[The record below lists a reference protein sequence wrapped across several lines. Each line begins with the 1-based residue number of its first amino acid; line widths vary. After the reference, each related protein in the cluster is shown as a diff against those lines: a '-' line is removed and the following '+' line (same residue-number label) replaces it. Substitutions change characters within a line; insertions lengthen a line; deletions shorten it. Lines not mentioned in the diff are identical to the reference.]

1 MALPKKVSI
10 IGGGIQG
17 LCTAY
22 YLNKEGLEVSVF
34 EPKTAETGASYVN
47 AGYLTP
53 SHIIPLAAPGMISK
67 GLKWMLNSSSPF
79 YVKPR
84 IERDFLKWSWR
95 FYKSSTLQKVTAAIP
110 VIKEINL
117 LSEQCFKE
125 IKSSGDLGD
134 FQLDHHGLLML
145 YKTKSAAK
153 AENEVAKKAASLG
166 LQVSYPN
173 QIELNSL
180 QPQLSKDI
188 LGGILYDCDSH
199 TTPTE
204 IMPKLK
210 KRLLDSGVKFIT
222 EKVCRF
228 EQKEN
233 ELTAI
238 VTDKNNYPTEEVV
251 IAAGAWS
258 GQLAKQLH
266 IDVSLEAGKGY
277 RIDVHRETGIKIPA
291 ILMEAKVAVTPMKGF
306 TRFAGTMELSGIN
319 TTIRKER
326 VNAIAKAA
334 EAYYP
339 GLKITAAE
347 KEAAVSGMRPVSP
360 DGLPYI
366 GRPKA
371 IKNLCFATGHAMMGW
386 SLGPATGKLISEIIL
401 NKKPSMDLSPFD
413 PNRKF

>member
-1 MALPKKVSI
+1 MTIAKKVSI

-53 SHIIPLAAPGMISK
+53 SHIIPLAAPGMVRK
-67 GLKWMLNSSSPF
+67 GLKWMLKSNSPF

-84 IERDFLKWSWR
+84 LNKAFLKWSWQ
-95 FYKSSTLQKVTAAIP
+95 FYKSSTQEKVSAAIP
-110 VIKEINL
+110 VIKDINL
-117 LSEQCFKE
+117 LSEECFKE
-125 IKSSGDLGD
+125 IKSSGALGN

-145 YKTKSAAK
+145 YKTKKAGAAESDV
-153 AENEVAKKAASLG
+153 AEKAAHLSLK
-166 LQVSYPN
+166 VSRPKTK
-173 QIELNSL
+173 ELNDL
-180 QPQLSKDI
+180 QPNLSQDI
-188 LGGILYDCDSH
+188 LGSILYECDSH

-210 KRLLDSGVKFIT
+210 DHLIRAGVVFI
-222 EKVCRF
+222 
-228 EQKEN
+228 N
-233 ELTAI
+233 
-238 VTDKNNYPTEEVV
+238 EEVCDFEHLEGVVQTLITNKNKYPIEELV
-251 IAAGAWS
+251 IAAGTWS
-258 GQLAKQLH
+258 AKLAKKLN
-266 IDVSLEAGKGY
+266 ITLSLEAGKGY

-319 TTIRKER
+319 TQIRKER

-334 EAYYP
+334 ESYYT

-347 KEAAVSGMRPVSP
+347 KEAAASGMRPVSP

-401 NKKPSMDLSPFD
+401 NKKTSMDLSAFD
-413 PNRKF
+413 PDRKF

>member
-134 FQLDHHGLLML
+134 FQLD
-145 YKTKSAAK
+145 
-153 AENEVAKKAASLG
+153 LG
-166 LQVSYPN
+166 IFY
-173 QIELNSL
+173 
-180 QPQLSKDI
+180 
-188 LGGILYDCDSH
+188 
-199 TTPTE
+199 
-204 IMPKLK
+204 
-210 KRLLDSGVKFIT
+210 
-222 EKVCRF
+222 
-228 EQKEN
+228 
-233 ELTAI
+233 
-238 VTDKNNYPTEEVV
+238 
-251 IAAGAWS
+251 
-258 GQLAKQLH
+258 
-266 IDVSLEAGKGY
+266 
-277 RIDVHRETGIKIPA
+277 
-291 ILMEAKVAVTPMKGF
+291 
-306 TRFAGTMELSGIN
+306 FAGC
-319 TTIRKER
+319 RAHR
-326 VNAIAKAA
+326 
-334 EAYYP
+334 
-339 GLKITAAE
+339 
-347 KEAAVSGMRPVSP
+347 
-360 DGLPYI
+360 
-366 GRPKA
+366 
-371 IKNLCFATGHAMMGW
+371 
-386 SLGPATGKLISEIIL
+386 
-401 NKKPSMDLSPFD
+401 
-413 PNRKF
+413 